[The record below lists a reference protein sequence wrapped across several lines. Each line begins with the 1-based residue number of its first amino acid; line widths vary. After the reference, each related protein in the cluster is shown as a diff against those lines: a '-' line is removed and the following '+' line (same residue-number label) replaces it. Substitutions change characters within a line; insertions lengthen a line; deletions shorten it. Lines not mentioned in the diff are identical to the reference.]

1 MAIIKCPECGHQISD
16 KAPVCP
22 SCGVEIA
29 GKITRCPQCGE
40 VYFKDLEMCPNCH
53 HVTLTASSHQQ
64 PVQPQPVVPAAS
76 VVPPS
81 VEGVRRETTSGPA
94 NDTSGLPSNGQQP
107 KKKGHGALILSFV
120 LALIVLAVCFYFY
133 KDAKSSKEREA
144 YEYAMNSS
152 DPLVLQ
158 SYLDTY
164 KDADQAHIDSIQAHL
179 TQLKQADLDW
189 TNAVASGSQ
198 AALEDYL
205 SKHPNSPHR
214 AEVQHK
220 IDSLGWLQASNE
232 NTLEAYKLYLVD
244 HANGDHVDEAN
255 DAIKMLNSKTVQ
267 PEEKS
272 AVAAIFRRFFQ
283 SINSKDEEALTSTVA
298 PIMTSFLG
306 KSDATRSDVS
316 TFLQKIYKED
326 ITNMNWHLSN
336 DYKIDKKEV
345 GENEYEYAVQF
356 SAIQDIERTDPT
368 KEKTAKYRISAKV
381 GPDGKISAFNLTKIL
396 E

>member
-29 GKITRCPQCGE
+29 GKIIRCQQCGE
-40 VYFKDLEMCPNCH
+40 VYFSDQEMCPNCH
-53 HVTLTASSHQQ
+53 HVTPSALERQGAAMPPQVSHATASVNPPTQNVGGAAHPGTGEPPVAGTEGKQ
-64 PVQPQPVVPAAS
+64 P
-76 VVPPS
+76 
-81 VEGVRRETTSGPA
+81 G
-94 NDTSGLPSNGQQP
+94 
-107 KKKGHGALILSFV
+107 KKGYGVLILSFV
-120 LALIVLAVCFYFY
+120 LALVVLSVCFFLYN
-133 KDAKSSKEREA
+133 KAKTDKEREA

-164 KDADQAHIDSIQAHL
+164 TDADQAHRDSIQAHL

-189 TNAVASGSQ
+189 TNAVASDSQ
-198 AALEDYL
+198 TALEDYL
-205 SKHPNSPHR
+205 AKHPDSPHR
-214 AEVQHK
+214 TEVQHM
-220 IDSLGWLQASNE
+220 IDSLDWVLAANE

-244 HANGDHVDEAN
+244 HANGEHVDDAN
-255 DAIKMLNSKTVQ
+255 DAIKMLNAQTVQ

-272 AVAAIFRRFFQ
+272 AVASIFRRFFQ
-283 SINSKDEEALTSTVA
+283 SINSKDEEALTATVA

-306 KSDATRSDVS
+306 KSDATKNDVA
-316 TFLQKIYKED
+316 TFLHKIYKED
-326 ITNMNWHLSN
+326 ITNMNWHLNN

-345 GENEYEYAVQF
+345 GDNEYEYAVQF
-356 SAIQDIERTDPT
+356 SALQDIERTDPT
-368 KEKTAKYRISAKV
+368 KEKSAKYRVSAKV